1 MTELVHQSLAALRL
15 LHDTLLVVLPD
26 AAAEFVVVH
35 GGSVLPLAPEPR
47 HAHRVLDLE
56 NPLAAIQPTYA
67 GTVDTRTL
75 QQLLQELPE
84 MDVAATIAHLAAT
97 CAVSTLAG
105 NAFLVLVC
113 TQSMNDRCE
122 KREAKETCFALFYLL
137 SNILYCYVTFSLR
150 GCRNVKR

>member
-1 MTELVHQSLAALRL
+1 
-15 LHDTLLVVLPD
+15 
-26 AAAEFVVVH
+26 
-35 GGSVLPLAPEPR
+35 
-47 HAHRVLDLE
+47 
-56 NPLAAIQPTYA
+56 
-67 GTVDTRTL
+67 
-75 QQLLQELPE
+75 
-84 MDVAATIAHLAAT
+84 VAATIAHLAAT